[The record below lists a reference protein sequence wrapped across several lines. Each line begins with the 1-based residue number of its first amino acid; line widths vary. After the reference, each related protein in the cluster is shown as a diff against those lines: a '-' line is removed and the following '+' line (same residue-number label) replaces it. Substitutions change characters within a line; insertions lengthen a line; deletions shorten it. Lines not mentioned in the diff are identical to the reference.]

1 MRPRNRDGT
10 PIDPVPFF
18 VVAAVAFLLAFA
30 FGPPYVVAAFGA
42 PFGPALAGSACAFAL
57 LVGAAYYRLIWTASP
72 AVRREVPAGRRLRR
86 LLYAALAAAFLFAL
100 LALPLF

>member
-1 MRPRNRDGT
+1 M
-10 PIDPVPFF
+10 PFL

-42 PFGPALAGSACAFAL
+42 PFEAALAGSTCAFAS

-72 AVRREVPAGRRLRR
+72 VVRREVPAGRRFVR
-86 LLYAALAAAFLFAL
+86 LLYAALAVALLLAL